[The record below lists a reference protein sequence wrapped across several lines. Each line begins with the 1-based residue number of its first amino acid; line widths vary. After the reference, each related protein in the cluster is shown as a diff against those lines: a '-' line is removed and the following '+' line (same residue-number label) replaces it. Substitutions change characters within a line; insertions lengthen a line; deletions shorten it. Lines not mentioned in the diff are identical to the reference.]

1 MATTSAAIKQSIVAA
16 LRGNGTLKAA
26 LTGGIHEG
34 FAPARVQTYPLLTY
48 NLVAAPYADDWGH
61 RMIVALVDVFVHAEN
76 PVVANNVD
84 QLVLNTL
91 DGASLSVTGQTN
103 LICYRM
109 ADQPGAVSETAEGRK
124 FYQVGGSYEVWTD
137 QSL

>member
-1 MATTSAAIKQSIVAA
+1 MATTSAAIKQSLVAA
-16 LRGNGTLKAA
+16 LRANATLKAA

-48 NLVAAPYADDWGH
+48 NLVAAPYADDWGS
-61 RMIVALVDVFVHAEN
+61 RMIVALVDVFIHAAN

-84 QLVLNTL
+84 QLVLATL
-91 DGASLSVTGQTN
+91 DGVTLTVTGQTH
-103 LICYRM
+103 LICYRT
-109 ADQPGAVSETAEGRK
+109 ADQPGAVSESAEGTK

-137 QSL
+137 QTL

>member
-16 LRGNGTLKAA
+16 LRANATLKAA

-48 NLVAAPYADDWGH
+48 NLVAAPYADDWSS
-61 RMIVALVDVFVHAEN
+61 RLIVALVDVFIHAEN

-84 QLVLNTL
+84 QLVLTTL
-91 DGASLSVTGQTN
+91 DGATLSVTGQTN
-103 LICYRM
+103 LICYRTT
-109 ADQPGAVSETAEGRK
+109 DQPGGISESAEGRK

>member
-1 MATTSAAIKQSIVAA
+1 MIKQSVVAK
-16 LRGNGTLKAA
+16 LRSNASLKAA
-26 LTGGIHEG
+26 LTGGMHEG

-48 NLVAAPYADDWGH
+48 NLVAAPYADDWGS
-61 RMIVALVDVFVHAEN
+61 RLIVALLDVFIHAEN

-84 QLVLNTL
+84 QLVLETL
-91 DGASLSVTGQTN
+91 DGASLTVTGQTN
-103 LICYRM
+103 LICYRST
-109 ADQPGAVSETAEGRK
+109 DQPGGVSESAEGRK